1 MFRGK
6 RKKNINKIL
15 FNKIVLTVIGFFII
29 IAISIPLAR
38 NVSKQYRINK
48 EIKEL
53 EKEITG
59 LQGKNTGLN
68 NLIDY
73 LKSDQFNEEQARLK
87 LNYKKEGERVAV
99 IKNEEGVD
107 IKKNGEEINYFNI
120 EDINKNAI
128 KKEINNPGRW
138 FIYFF
143 GI

>member
-1 MFRGK
+1 MFRTK

-53 EKEITG
+53 EKEITNLKG
-59 LQGKNTGLN
+59 NNINLN

-87 LNYKKEGERVAV
+87 LNYKKEGEQVAV
-99 IKNEEGVD
+99 IKDEEGTD
-107 IKKNGEEINYFNI
+107 IKKNSEEINYFNI

-128 KKEINNPGRW
+128 KKEKNNPERW
-138 FIYFF
+138 FIYFL
-143 GI
+143 GT